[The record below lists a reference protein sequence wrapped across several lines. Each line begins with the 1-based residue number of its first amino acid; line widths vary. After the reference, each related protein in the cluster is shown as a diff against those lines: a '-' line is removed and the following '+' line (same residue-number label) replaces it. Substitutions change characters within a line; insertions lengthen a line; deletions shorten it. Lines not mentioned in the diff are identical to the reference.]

1 MDSPDSF
8 FKFRHFQSIFLSHV
22 EQPDDKLVF
31 IEGENSILKHLQSIL
46 GGGWISGRIFRTII
60 LNEANIS
67 LVIFPLPNPF
77 DMVVT
82 LDHSNFEFKRIVDHS
97 HITLANTFVVIV
109 G

>member
-46 GGGWISGRIFRTII
+46 GGG
-60 LNEANIS
+60 
-67 LVIFPLPNPF
+67 
-77 DMVVT
+77 
-82 LDHSNFEFKRIVDHS
+82 
-97 HITLANTFVVIV
+97 
-109 G
+109 